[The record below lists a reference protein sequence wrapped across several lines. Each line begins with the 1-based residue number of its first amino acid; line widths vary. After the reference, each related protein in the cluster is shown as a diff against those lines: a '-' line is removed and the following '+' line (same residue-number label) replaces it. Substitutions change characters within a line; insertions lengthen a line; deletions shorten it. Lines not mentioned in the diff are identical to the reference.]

1 MSIELHVIFLDQ
13 NFLLKTPPAWE
24 PQPFVPSTFSLN
36 KKTCRQN
43 PRHAFGTS
51 VVKYLSPMVFCVTAS
66 GKLMTRPRPR
76 PRGPKNPLFWERFFR
91 GEGGPEA
98 WLVLKLEKFLGFK
111 FWVSY
116 ICATFFF
123 LKDPTG
129 CQLILGRK
137 SPGGVLGWWFKCL
150 KLFREIRVNKNGVH
164 QHLNQVDLWTFGVH
178 VTIHVSCH
186 WSCCPVRFSWVVWC
200 YTPYNN
206 YHNTWKQAMPKG
218 NEYSNSNHPFSVS

>member
-1 MSIELHVIFLDQ
+1 MSIELHVIFLDPKFFVKNSSGMGTPTFCSVNLFVEQ
-13 NFLLKTPPAWE
+13 KNMSSIRGMLLGL
-24 PQPFVPSTFSLN
+24 PSWNTFRLW
-36 KKTCRQN
+36 C
-43 PRHAFGTS
+43 S
-51 VVKYLSPMVFCVTAS
+51 VWQLPESWWPGLGLGLGVQKI
-66 GKLMTRPRPR
+66 
-76 PRGPKNPLFWERFFR
+76 PLFWERFFR